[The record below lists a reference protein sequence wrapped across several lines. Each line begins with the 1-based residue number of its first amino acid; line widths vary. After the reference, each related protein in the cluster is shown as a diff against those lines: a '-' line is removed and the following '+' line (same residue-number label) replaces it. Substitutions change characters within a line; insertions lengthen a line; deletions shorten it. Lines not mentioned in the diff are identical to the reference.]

1 MWRGC
6 GIYTSSPRHHILR
19 MVSSLH
25 HHLIIPSLDTSG
37 DVMWCASH
45 GGDVDA
51 IKGCDVDTIMRD
63 TVMETSTV
71 HTMGY
76 TTIPIMGC
84 ASLHILWD
92 GVVCISP
99 HLLITT
105 YYGMVCILPIPV
117 MGWDGM
123 KGGTPHHHIT
133 GWMVWSGIPGRTES
147 LHITTQT
154 IS

>member
-1 MWRGC
+1 M
-6 GIYTSSPRHHILR
+6 
-19 MVSSLH
+19 
-25 HHLIIPSLDTSG
+25 
-37 DVMWCASH
+37 
-45 GGDVDA
+45 DA

-133 GWMVWSGIPGRTES
+133 GMDGMEWDTVKDGIPPHHHADHLMRCGMWGGPRHVGS
-147 LHITTQT
+147 
-154 IS
+154 SYSCR